1 MYTATLQCCKAAYY
15 SRQHRFTV
23 DNIVLQEY
31 ATHSD
36 EESPERIEQI
46 MKRAVLD
53 ADWIVEKVDHWCL
66 KILWRSLTQ
75 SRVYTRN

>member
-1 MYTATLQCCKAAYY
+1 M
-15 SRQHRFTV
+15 
-23 DNIVLQEY
+23 DNIIIVLQEY

-53 ADWIVEKVDHWCL
+53 ADWIVEKVSHAVQCSCW
-66 KILWRSLTQ
+66 SG
-75 SRVYTRN
+75 VA